1 MPDPALETAAPTELA
16 GVEQF
21 QRWTHLLGRGQ
32 QLMLEFMT
40 REQSGGTPSL
50 GLDPLGLSAIWQQAA
65 TALATEPTKFIEL
78 QTRFMAD
85 SMALWQSF
93 LTGAPAASP
102 VAAVKDKRF
111 ADPAWHD
118 LPGFDFLK
126 QSYLLTS
133 QYIMQATG
141 ELDGLDDHARAKA
154 LFHTRQFVDAMSPSN
169 FPLTN
174 PEVLKATVDSG
185 GENLING
192 LEHLLG
198 DLAEGRMKM
207 TDETAFEVGR
217 NVAATPGKVIFEN
230 RLFQLI
236 QYAPTTPTVAE
247 IPLLVFPPWINK
259 FYILDLTAEK
269 SFIGWAVAQGLTVFV
284 VSWRS
289 ADAALSDVTLD
300 SYILEGQVQAIA
312 RALEATGAP
321 AVNTIG
327 YCVAGTTLAA
337 TLALLEAKGQA
348 DTVRSATF
356 FTAQVDFSDAG
367 DLTVFVDDAQL
378 DSIVKL
384 TDGKGF
390 LDGRYMATTFNM
402 LRSNDLIWNYVINNY
417 MLGKDYLPFD
427 LLYWNSDATNV
438 PACWHLS
445 YLKDMYRDNLLV
457 KPGGITVAGVPI
469 DLGTVHTPSYIQAGK
484 EDHIAPARSVY
495 RMTQVFA
502 GPMRFVLAGSGHI
515 AGVVNPPAQHKYQF
529 WTNFNLPPE
538 FDSFVAGASETKG
551 SWWPDWAAWL
561 LPQSGKQVPARVP
574 GDGPLKTI
582 EDAPGRYV
590 KARI

>member
-1 MPDPALETAAPTELA
+1 MSDPASPTLPAELPT
-16 GVEQF
+16 VEAF

-40 REQSGGTPSL
+40 REAATGGAPSL
-50 GLDPLGLSAIWQQAA
+50 GTDPLGMATIWQQVAA
-65 TALATEPTKFIEL
+65 AAAREPAKLVEM
-78 QTRFMAD
+78 QTRFVSD

-93 LTGAPAASP
+93 LTGTPTASP
-102 VAAVKDKRF
+102 VSEVKDKRF
-111 ADPAWHD
+111 AGSAWREMPA
-118 LPGFDFLK
+118 FDFLR

-141 ELDGLDDHARAKA
+141 ELDGLDEHAKAKA